1 MKSVVNWIDRHCY
14 PDFQRNW
21 DDQLFRERI
30 LLHLRPDA
38 AVLDLGAG
46 AGIVEQMNF
55 RGLAASVCGVDL
67 DPRVVD
73 NPMLDEG
80 RVANAGGIPYE
91 AERFDVVF
99 SDNVLEHL
107 DDPLDVFREVARVLK
122 PGGVFL
128 FKTPNKWHYMPTIAR
143 LTPHGF
149 HQYVNRLRGRAEV
162 DTFPTRYRAN
172 CVGDVTRLA
181 RDAGLVVDRIDRIEG
196 RPEYLRMTWPTYLV
210 GLAYERL
217 VNSAEIFAPLRI
229 LLVGSLRKPIAVG
242 DGVSAKPSK

>member
-1 MKSVVNWIDRHCY
+1 MSSLTHWIDRQFY
-14 PDFQRNW
+14 PEYQKNW
-21 DDQLFRERI
+21 DDLIFRERI
-30 LLHLRPDA
+30 LAHLTPDA
-38 AVLDLGAG
+38 MVLDLGAG

-55 RGLAASVCGVDL
+55 RGRARRVCGVDL

-80 RVANAGGIPYE
+80 RVADAGGIPYE
-91 AERFDVVF
+91 DSLYDVVF

-107 DDPLDVFREVARVLK
+107 DTPLDVFREVARVLK

-149 HQYVNRLRGRAEV
+149 HQFVNRVRGRAEV

-172 CVGDVTRLA
+172 TLGDVRRLA
-181 RDAGLVVDRIDRIEG
+181 REAGLVVADLERIEG
-196 RPEYLRMTWPTYLV
+196 RPEYLRMSWPTYLL
-210 GLAYERL
+210 GLIYERI
-217 VNSAEIFAPLRI
+217 VNAGEVFAPLRI
-229 LLVGSLRKPIAVG
+229 LLIGQLKKP
-242 DGVSAKPSK
+242 

>member
-1 MKSVVNWIDRHCY
+1 MTSIVEWIDQHCY
-14 PDFQRNW
+14 PSFRRNW

-30 LLHLRPDA
+30 LVHLRSDTA
-38 AVLDLGAG
+38 TAVLDLGAG

-55 RGLAASVCGVDL
+55 KGLAASVCGVDL
-67 DPRVVD
+67 DPRVVS

-80 RVANAGGIPYE
+80 RVANADGIPYE
-91 AERFDVVF
+91 DNRFDVVF

-107 DDPLDVFREVARVLK
+107 DEPLNVFREVVRVLK

-172 CVGDVTRLA
+172 CFGDVA
-181 RDAGLVVDRIDRIEG
+181 RIAVKAGLLVDHIDRVEG

-210 GLAYERL
+210 GLVYERL
-217 VNSAEIFAPLRI
+217 VNSTEIFAPLRI
-229 LLVGSLRKPIAVG
+229 LLMGALRKPSG
-242 DGVSAKPSK
+242 GK

>member
-1 MKSVVNWIDRHCY
+1 MTSLVGRIDRACY
-14 PDFQRNW
+14 HRFQRNW

-30 LLHLRPDA
+30 LLHLGAEVA
-38 AVLDLGAG
+38 ALDLGAG

-55 RGLAASVCGVDL
+55 KGLAASVCGVDL
-67 DPRVVD
+67 DPRVVS

-80 RVANAGGIPYE
+80 RVANADRIPFE
-91 AERFDVVF
+91 DARFDVVF

-107 DDPLDVFREVARVLK
+107 EEPLQVFREVARVLK

-172 CVGDVTRLA
+172 CLGDIKRLA
-181 RDAGLVVDRIDRIEG
+181 GGAGLLVERVERIEG
-196 RPEYLRMTWPTYLV
+196 RPEYLRMAWPTYLV

-217 VNSAEIFAPLRI
+217 VNSTEILAPMRI
-229 LLVGSLRKPIAVG
+229 LLVGSLRKPLAV
-242 DGVSAKPSK
+242 DADVSSKGLA